1 MSQYLYG
8 LMPAAC
14 VRAAPVAELQGLQ
27 GAPVA
32 VCPVGDVAVIRSDH
46 DGSEILRTRR
56 QMQAHTRVL
65 ERLVQI
71 GPVLPMR
78 FGLVASGQDEI
89 APLIRAARDRIAA
102 EFARIDG
109 QVEIG
114 LRVGWPREAAFARLL
129 EAEPALA
136 RARDGLMGRGAD
148 AHFERIELGRRV
160 AEALDRRRTAAQ
172 HAIVRQIA
180 PLCIEHLL
188 RLPESDVEAV
198 RMECLV
204 PADAEGALAAAAEAA
219 AASVDFAGD
228 AEPEIRLVGPLPPF
242 NFVELSLW
250 PAGEAA

>member
-1 MSQYLYG
+1 MTHYLYG

-14 VRAAPVAELQGLQ
+14 APAGRISEVEGLQ
-27 GAPVA
+27 RAPVA

-46 DGSEILRTRR
+46 DGSEIRRTRR

-65 ERLVQI
+65 ERLVEL

-78 FGLVASGQDEI
+78 FGLVATTLDEL
-89 APLIRAARDRIAA
+89 APLIRAAGDRIAD

-114 LRVGWPREAAFARLL
+114 VRIGWPREAALARLL

-136 RARDGLMGRGAD
+136 RARDRLVGRGAD
-148 AHFERIELGRRV
+148 AHFERIDLGRRV

-172 HAIVRQIA
+172 HAIVPQIA
-180 PLCIEHLL
+180 RLCTDHVL
-188 RLPESDVEAV
+188 RVPESDVEAV
-198 RMECLV
+198 RMECLL
-204 PADAEGALAAAAEAA
+204 PAGAEGDLAAAAETA
-219 AASVDFAGD
+219 AASVDFAAD

-250 PAGEAA
+250 PDGEAA